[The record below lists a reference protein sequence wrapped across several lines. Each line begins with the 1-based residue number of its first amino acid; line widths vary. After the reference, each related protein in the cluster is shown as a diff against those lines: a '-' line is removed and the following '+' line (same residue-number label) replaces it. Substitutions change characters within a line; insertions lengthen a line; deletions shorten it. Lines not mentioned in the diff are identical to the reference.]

1 MIRKIILAMLLIPVV
16 AFSQINTEKVMTMA
30 KNAIYFEDYIL
41 SIRYFNQIINAKP
54 YLYEPYFYRAIAKIS
69 LEDYKGA
76 ELDCDEAIDRNP
88 FVVGAYQVRGM
99 SRIKQGKY
107 DEAIED
113 YKIALKL
120 YPEDIP
126 AMHNMALAN
135 LQKKDYDSAVENL
148 NNLLSIRPKYSSG
161 LLMRSEAFINKKDTV
176 AAIRDIEEAIKIDSH
191 NHINWLA
198 RGMIN
203 LQQKK
208 YKEAE
213 LDLNKSLEINP
224 DNASAYINR
233 ALARVNQRN
242 LKGALSDYDLSI
254 KVEPNNF
261 IAHYNRGLMR
271 ARIGDNN
278 RAIEDFNFVIETEP
292 DNMMAIFNRG
302 ILLAETGNHKG
313 AIEDFTTVLS
323 KYPDFLEGY
332 YRRAESR
339 KKIGDKTGYEKDSF
353 VLMKA
358 EIEGYKPKKDK
369 NADKKNESIRKE
381 EENNIDSYSKV
392 LVSKESEYT
401 RQYENEYRGKV
412 QNKNIEI
419 KIEPMF
425 VLTYYKKYNDIIKSI
440 TYNKTIEQINSR
452 RLLPKSLHIT
462 NAEAPLSEDLVSLH
476 FEMINDHSL
485 QMMEDSTNIMIT
497 FARAIDFYL
506 IQDFESAISDL
517 TNITLR
523 NDKFF
528 PAYFMRSVIKSKLIE
543 YTRSENKDN
552 TNKDVIPIAI
562 TYETSKKDLDR
573 TIELA
578 PDFEYAYY
586 NRGNIFFNM
595 TEYTAAL
602 IDYTK
607 AIDINKDFAEAY
619 YNRGITNIQL
629 GNIQQAVSDLSKAGE
644 LGIFSS
650 YNIIKRIAQKSKQ

>member
-1 MIRKIILAMLLIPVV
+1 MIRKIILAILLIPVV
-16 AFSQINTEKVMTMA
+16 VFSQINTERVMTMA

-54 YLYEPYFYRAIAKIS
+54 YLYEAYFYRAIAKIS

-76 ELDCDEAIDRNP
+76 ELDCNEAIDRNP

-99 SRIKQGKY
+99 SRVKQGKY
-107 DEAIED
+107 DEAIAD
-113 YKIALKL
+113 YQTALQL

-126 AMHNMALAN
+126 TMHNMALAN
-135 LQKKDYDSAVENL
+135 LQKKDYDSAIESL
-148 NNLLSIRPKYSSG
+148 NNLLALRPKYSSG

-176 AAIRDIEEAIKIDSH
+176 AAIRDIEEAIKIDRY
-191 NHINWLA
+191 NHVTWLA

-213 LDLNKSLEINP
+213 SDLNQSLEINP

-261 IAHYNRGLMR
+261 VAHYNRGLMR

-278 RAIEDFNFVIETEP
+278 RAIEDFDFVIETEP
-292 DNMMAIFNRG
+292 NNMMAIFNRG
-302 ILLAETGNHKG
+302 ILLAETGNHKE
-313 AIEDFTTVLS
+313 AIDDFTTVLS

-339 KKIGDKTGYEKDSF
+339 KKIGDKAGYEKDNF

-358 EIEGYKPKKDK
+358 QIEGYKPKKDR
-369 NADKKNESIRKE
+369 NADKKEEATRKE

-392 LVSKESEYT
+392 LVAKESEYT

-425 VLTYYKKYNDIIKSI
+425 VLTYYKKYNEVIKSI

-452 RLLPKSLHIT
+452 GLLPKPLHIT
-462 NAEAPLSEDLVSLH
+462 NSEAPLSEELVSQH
-476 FEMINDHSL
+476 FEMINNHSL
-485 QMMEDSTNIMIT
+485 QMTKDSTNIMT
-497 FARAIDFYL
+497 AFARAMDFYL
-506 IQDFESAISDL
+506 TQDFESAITDL

-528 PAYFMRSVIKSKLIE
+528 PAYFMRSVISNKLIE
-543 YTRSENKDN
+543 YRRSEDKDNANKDA
-552 TNKDVIPIAI
+552 TAMAIA
-562 TYETSKKDLDR
+562 YEASKKDLDH

-586 NRGNIFFNM
+586 NRANIFFNM

-607 AIDINKDFAEAY
+607 AIEINKDFAEAY

-629 GNIQQAVSDLSKAGE
+629 GNTQQAVSDLSKAGE
-644 LGIFSS
+644 LGIFSA
-650 YNIIKRIAQKSKQ
+650 YNIIKRIAQKQNQ